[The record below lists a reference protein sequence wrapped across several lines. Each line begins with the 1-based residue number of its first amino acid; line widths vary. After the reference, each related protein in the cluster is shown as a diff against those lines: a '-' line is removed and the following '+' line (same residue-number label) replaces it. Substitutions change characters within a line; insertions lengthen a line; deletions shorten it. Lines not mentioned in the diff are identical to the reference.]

1 MVPVLGTLAQRM
13 ATRSEAVAMIPLAYL
28 IGGIFATMAWVL
40 YSLFFLAL
48 AHAEKKLWPS
58 VVLPLAALAIVG
70 AAAGAA
76 SGLLA
81 FGVPWCAGRSA
92 YVGGWWPCAREL
104 ITHDYV
110 ICLLPGLVCGLLSSL
125 LFQRDAA

>member
-1 MVPVLGTLAQRM
+1 MGIRVQRI
-13 ATRSEAVAMIPLAYL
+13 ASQSEAVAMILPAYL
-28 IGGIFATMAWVL
+28 VGGIFATMAWVL

-58 VVLPLAALAIVG
+58 VVLPLGALAIVG

-81 FGVPWCAGRSA
+81 FGVPWCAGRSV
-92 YVGGWWPCAREL
+92 YVGGWGPCAREL
-104 ITHDYV
+104 ITHDFV
-110 ICLLPGLVCGLLSSL
+110 LCLLPGLVCGLLSSL